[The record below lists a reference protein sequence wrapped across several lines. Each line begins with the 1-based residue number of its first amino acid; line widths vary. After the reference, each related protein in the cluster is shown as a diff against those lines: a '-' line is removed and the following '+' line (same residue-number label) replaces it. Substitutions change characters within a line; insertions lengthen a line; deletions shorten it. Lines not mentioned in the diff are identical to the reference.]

1 MPTSRHR
8 EPLLS
13 KPGDGGEDD
22 GERGV
27 SFWLVGALVVGSLV
41 GLFVPM
47 GDPTSGASHT
57 IPPHCKAPT
66 VIKHGRLSFFLGWVS
81 FCAWSIS
88 FYPQIFLNYRL
99 KHTNGLSTFYQL
111 MNIAGY
117 AAYSIYNGFFY
128 ISPNV
133 QSQFCLQHSGNM
145 NAVRLSD
152 LLFSW
157 HACCLTW
164 VTVSQIVIY
173 NGDKRTG
180 AISFVILICLIALTL
195 FMGSSLPYLYS
206 LGTFKIVV
214 TLIKYVPQAV
224 LNYRRQSTVGWTI
237 HNVLLDFTG
246 GVCSVAQLFIDAGS
260 WALVVSNFPKLGLG
274 LISMFFDCIFFFQH
288 YCLYNRAAG
297 STELLVEETDEKS
310 RIILPESINV

>member
-1 MPTSRHR
+1 MPTSRQR

-224 LNYRRQSTVGWTI
+224 LNYRRQSTG
-237 HNVLLDFTG
+237 LL
-246 GVCSVAQLFIDAGS
+246 A
-260 WALVVSNFPKLGLG
+260 
-274 LISMFFDCIFFFQH
+274 
-288 YCLYNRAAG
+288 
-297 STELLVEETDEKS
+297 
-310 RIILPESINV
+310 

>member
-1 MPTSRHR
+1 
-8 EPLLS
+8 
-13 KPGDGGEDD
+13 
-22 GERGV
+22 
-27 SFWLVGALVVGSLV
+27 
-41 GLFVPM
+41 
-47 GDPTSGASHT
+47 
-57 IPPHCKAPT
+57 
-66 VIKHGRLSFFLGWVS
+66 
-81 FCAWSIS
+81 
-88 FYPQIFLNYRL
+88 
-99 KHTNGLSTFYQL
+99 
-111 MNIAGY
+111 
-117 AAYSIYNGFFY
+117 
-128 ISPNV
+128 
-133 QSQFCLQHSGNM
+133 
-145 NAVRLSD
+145 
-152 LLFSW
+152 
-157 HACCLTW
+157 
-164 VTVSQIVIY
+164 
-173 NGDKRTG
+173 
-180 AISFVILICLIALTL
+180 
-195 FMGSSLPYLYS
+195 MGSSLPYLYS